1 MKSKNVKP
9 ALLVLLALV
18 LSAPTLANILGG
30 SVSATTAAMY
40 LAGAILVS
48 WAAVGTISYL
58 VDSYRTAALRRQYE
72 EERHQAG
79 QRASER
85 AQFDRS

>member
-1 MKSKNVKP
+1 VKSKNIKP

-18 LSAPTLANILGG
+18 LSAPTLANILSG
-30 SVSATTAAMY
+30 SVSAASAGMY

-48 WAAVGTISYL
+48 WLAVGTISYL

-72 EERHQAG
+72 QERHSP
-79 QRASER
+79 RPS
-85 AQFDRS
+85 